1 MPRTLSLLLLALA
14 SAAAPCASARAQPP
28 SAQNS
33 AAAAQAGASD
43 DGLERGKQ
51 MLAHGDAVGAAAVLK
66 AAAERRKTDAD
77 AWYQLGLALTR
88 AGKPKEAR
96 KAFESALKLRPDWP
110 EASAG
115 IAVSLLL
122 LDKAGDAEREARR
135 ALAADP
141 QQADAH
147 YVVAAVR
154 YREEKYD
161 DALAEAEAALRANPD
176 FGTAALL
183 AADSLLNAYLD
194 ESERQARL
202 YPLGPGAGKDEIR
215 LMMEKRAPALAP
227 FKTKMR
233 ELAERLDAFAAA
245 RPNDP
250 QAGAWRE
257 QAETLRIY
265 GRRPGESAPADIYS
279 TNEVTTKAVILF
291 KPEPSYTEEAR
302 QDHVSG
308 VVRLRAVLGADGQV
322 RNIVAVKRL
331 PKGLTEKSVAA
342 ARLIR
347 FKPATKDGRPV
358 SQVVMLEYN
367 FHVY

>member
-51 MLAHGDAVGAAAVLK
+51 MLA
-66 AAAERRKTDAD
+66 
-77 AWYQLGLALTR
+77 
-88 AGKPKEAR
+88 
-96 KAFESALKLRPDWP
+96 
-110 EASAG
+110 
-115 IAVSLLL
+115 
-122 LDKAGDAEREARR
+122 
-135 ALAADP
+135 
-141 QQADAH
+141 
-147 YVVAAVR
+147 
-154 YREEKYD
+154 
-161 DALAEAEAALRANPD
+161 
-176 FGTAALL
+176 
-183 AADSLLNAYLD
+183 
-194 ESERQARL
+194 
-202 YPLGPGAGKDEIR
+202 
-215 LMMEKRAPALAP
+215 
-227 FKTKMR
+227 
-233 ELAERLDAFAAA
+233 
-245 RPNDP
+245 

-322 RNIVAVKRL
+322 RNIVAVKR
-331 PKGLTEKSVAA
+331 
-342 ARLIR
+342 
-347 FKPATKDGRPV
+347 
-358 SQVVMLEYN
+358 
-367 FHVY
+367 